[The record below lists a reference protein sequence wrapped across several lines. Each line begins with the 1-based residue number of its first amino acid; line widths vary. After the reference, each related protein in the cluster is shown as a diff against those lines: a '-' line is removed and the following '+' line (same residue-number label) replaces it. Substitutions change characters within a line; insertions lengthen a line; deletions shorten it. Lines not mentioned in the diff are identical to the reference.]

1 MFVLRILLLQ
11 LTSVHYG
18 AVHNVCWVC
27 LLACFVIYTC
37 MESYILHKPLF
48 QHSSKPVRGTG
59 FIAELPVMGQNK
71 VLLMTSYNVL
81 PSMSVAQKSDIYF
94 GRISDDYPGTM
105 IKGKDLFDSDFFKTD
120 DEEVSLVYI
129 AFAGVAECITF
140 SLSLQ

>member
-1 MFVLRILLLQ
+1 MCVGCAYLHALLYIHAWSPIFY
-11 LTSVHYG
+11 TIP
-18 AVHNVCWVC
+18 
-27 LLACFVIYTC
+27 CFNIC
-37 MESYILHKPLF
+37 
-48 QHSSKPVRGTG
+48 SSKPVRGTG